1 LYLSLDKCNFT
12 PYNSSMIKSFKHKGL
27 KLLWEEGKTS
37 KLPADQIR
45 RIEMMLEVVDS
56 AQEVPEDF
64 GAFQNWNI
72 HKLSGDLKD
81 YWSIKVNKNYRII
94 FNFDGQNAYD
104 VDYIDYH

>member
-1 LYLSLDKCNFT
+1 
-12 PYNSSMIKSFKHKGL
+12 MIKSFKHKGL
-27 KLLWEEGKTS
+27 KLLWEDGKTS

-81 YWSIKVNKNYRII
+81 FWSIKVNKNYRII
-94 FNFDGQNAYD
+94 FHFDGQHAYD

>member
-1 LYLSLDKCNFT
+1 
-12 PYNSSMIKSFKHKGL
+12 MIKSFKHKGL

-37 KLPADQIR
+37 KLPTDQIR
-45 RIEMMLEVVDS
+45 RIEMMLEVIDS

-81 YWSIKVNKNYRII
+81 YWRIMVRSVEI
-94 FNFDGQNAYD
+94 RIRKWQKLPHLPFIYC
-104 VDYIDYH
+104 

>member
-1 LYLSLDKCNFT
+1 MHLSIDKCNFT

-94 FNFDGQNAYD
+94 FNFDGQHAND

>member
-1 LYLSLDKCNFT
+1 
-12 PYNSSMIKSFKHKGL
+12 MIKSFKHKGL
-27 KLLWEEGKTS
+27 KLLWEDGKTS

-45 RIEMMLEVVDS
+45 RIEMMLEIIDS

-81 YWSIKVNKNYRII
+81 FWSIKVNKNYRII
-94 FNFDGQNAYD
+94 FHFDGQNAYD

>member
-1 LYLSLDKCNFT
+1 
-12 PYNSSMIKSFKHKGL
+12 M
-27 KLLWEEGKTS
+27 LWEEGKTS

-45 RIEMMLEVVDS
+45 RIEMMLEVLDS

-72 HKLSGDLKD
+72 HQLSGDLKD

-94 FNFDGQNAYD
+94 FLFDDQHAYN
-104 VDYIDYH
+104 VDYLDYH